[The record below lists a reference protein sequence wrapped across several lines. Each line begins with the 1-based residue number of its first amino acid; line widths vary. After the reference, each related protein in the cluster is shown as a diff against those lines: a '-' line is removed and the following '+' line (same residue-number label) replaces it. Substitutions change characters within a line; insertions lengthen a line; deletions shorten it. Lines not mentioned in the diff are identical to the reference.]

1 MERTLQVGQAGPERG
16 FPGTEPIR
24 TPEEVAA
31 MLELHRKGW
40 GAKRIA
46 RVNWAWPETRCAD
59 TWLPGIEPDGRSA
72 KSAGFRTNP
81 RQHAASGAIRRK
93 KAPTESRGWGF
104 LIGGGPVTRA
114 KPS

>member
-46 RVNWAWPETRCAD
+46 RELGVARNTV
-59 TWLPGIEPDGRSA
+59 
-72 KSAGFRTNP
+72 
-81 RQHAASGAIRRK
+81 RRYL
-93 KAPTESRGWGF
+93 AVGD
-104 LIGGGPVTRA
+104 
-114 KPS
+114 

>member
-16 FPGTEPIR
+16 FPGTEPMR

-46 RVNWAWPETRCAD
+46 RELGVARNTVRRCLAAGDWEPYKVPSRASRLRAWRTGSRSVSSD
-59 TWLPGIEPDGRSA
+59 T
-72 KSAGFRTNP
+72 
-81 RQHAASGAIRRK
+81 AAM
-93 KAPTESRGWGF
+93 PT
-104 LIGGGPVTRA
+104 
-114 KPS
+114 